1 MAEKDTSP
9 VLETPQEARRR
20 TLTNWGITIA
30 VLAALAFK
38 YPVMMKGA
46 LIFIVTLSILVF
58 VHEWGH
64 YQFGRWAGMKVN
76 RFGIGFPPWIYTK
89 RRNGIDYS
97 IGALPIGGMVDIA
110 GLGSE
115 EEMVATA
122 RQDGEVVSSSQRAAK
137 PDTPHGEKL
146 FQDASLGWRFMTL
159 FAGPLM
165 NFIFAVVVFVTL
177 FSVWGAVKEM
187 DTKQSIGFVHPNTP
201 ADKAGLRIG
210 DKIVSINGQSVSDT
224 GTISSLVQD
233 SNRLFA
239 QAPVTARTKGIEAG
253 IDSRADL
260 GARPMGKLNFGI
272 DRQGQALTKT
282 ITPSVQDIPFP
293 TPDGRIDSRQAPA
306 IGIEFDITYIREK
319 VGVGEAVNRGVMG
332 SLNMTGQI
340 LSFLGRAFTF
350 NLSREEVKSIGG
362 PVKIAQATTKSAR
375 GGFYA
380 ACLTAAMI
388 SVNLGLMN
396 LLPLPALDGGRILF
410 LGYEL
415 VFRKP
420 LDSKKESLFHM
431 AGMALLLLFMV
442 GITIKDVWPWVIRSF
457 NNVF

>member
-1 MAEKDTSP
+1 MAEKPTP
-9 VLETPQEARRR
+9 LILETAQEARRR
-20 TLTNWGITIA
+20 TLVNWGITIA
-30 VLAALAFK
+30 VLAALSFK
-38 YPVMMKGA
+38 FPLMMKGA

-89 RRNGIDYS
+89 RHNGIDYS
-97 IGALPIGGMVDIA
+97 VGALPIGGMVDIA

-122 RQDGEVVSSSQRAAK
+122 KQDGEVVNNSQRAAR
-137 PDTPHGEKL
+137 PDTPHGQKL

-165 NFIFAVVVFVTL
+165 NFIFAVVVFIIC
-177 FSVWGAVKEM
+177 FSIWGAPKDAE
-187 DTKQSIGFVHPNTP
+187 TLSSIGFVNPNTP
-201 ADKAGLRIG
+201 ADRAGLRIG
-210 DKIVSINGQSVSDT
+210 DKIVSINGQNVANTSA
-224 GTISSLVQD
+224 ISSIVQD
-233 SNRLFA
+233 SNRSFKK
-239 QAPVTARTKGIEAG
+239 VSVEARASGMVAGSDARIDVGLRPMETLTFGIE
-253 IDSRADL
+253 R
-260 GARPMGKLNFGI
+260 N
-272 DRQGQALTKT
+272 GQIISKT
-282 ITPSVQDIPFP
+282 IKPAVQSIPYP
-293 TPDGRIDSRQAPA
+293 TKEGRLESFQAPA
-306 IGIEFDITYIREK
+306 IGIEFDINIIRET
-319 VGVGEAVNRGVMG
+319 VSVGEAVNRGMAHSFG
-332 SLNMTGQI
+332 MTTQ
-340 LSFLGRAFTF
+340 LLTFLGRAFTF
-350 NLSREEVKSIGG
+350 QLNREEVNSIGG

-375 GGFYA
+375 GGFYQA
-380 ACLTAAMI
+380 FLTAAAI

-415 VFRKP
+415 VFRRP

-442 GITIKDVWPWVIRSF
+442 GITVKDVLPWVIRSF